1 MELSDQSFMRDPA
14 PVLAKLRAEAP
25 LVRHRLPIIG
35 EVWIT
40 TTQAA
45 ASQILKDQQNFT
57 VRKANGKVVGMQWW
71 MPRSIKRLAGNM
83 LSMDEPDHTRLR
95 SMVDQAFHR
104 REIMT
109 LETRVDALAE
119 EFTAELFSGPQA
131 GELVGN
137 FARRLPL
144 AVICELLGLPREDW
158 PQFTHWASGLTRVTG
173 VWSMMRALHGLSPMT
188 RYLEARIEQARTG
201 EGSGLIRELVSV
213 EADGNP
219 LTNDELLA
227 MVFLLLV
234 AGHETT
240 THLISGSVLALLQNP
255 VQKEKLLS
263 DWSGIDLAVE
273 EFLRFVSPVQ
283 FTKPR
288 NVRVDC
294 EIEGVSLSRGDV
306 VMPMLIA
313 ANYDPAVFDNP
324 DKLDI
329 QRKPNRHMEFGT
341 GIHFC
346 LGHQLARLE
355 MRAALK
361 ALFGRYPNLVLADQ
375 QVRWH
380 ERFGLRALE
389 RLQVAEAGQTSA
401 THA

>member
-1 MELSDQSFMRDPA
+1 
-14 PVLAKLRAEAP
+14 
-25 LVRHRLPIIG
+25 
-35 EVWIT
+35 
-40 TTQAA
+40 
-45 ASQILKDQQNFT
+45 
-57 VRKANGKVVGMQWW
+57 
-71 MPRSIKRLAGNM
+71 M
-83 LSMDEPDHTRLR
+83 LSTDEPGHTRLR

-109 LETRVDALAE
+109 LEARVDVLADK
-119 EFTAELFSGPQA
+119 FAADLFSGTNS

-144 AVICELLGLPREDW
+144 AVICELLGLPQDDW
-158 PQFTHWASGLTRVTG
+158 QQFSQWASGLTRVTG
-173 VWSMMRALHGLSPMT
+173 VWSMLKALHGLSPMS
-188 RYLEARIEQARTG
+188 RYLETRIAQARTG
-201 EGSGLIRELVSV
+201 EGSGLIHELVNM
-213 EADGNP
+213 EAEGGP

-240 THLISGSVLALLQNP
+240 THLISGSVLALLQNTE
-255 VQKEKLLS
+255 QKEKLLS

-273 EFLRFVSPVQ
+273 EFLRFVSSVQ

-294 EIEGVSLSRGDV
+294 EVEGVALSKGDI

-313 ANYDPAVFDNP
+313 ANYDPAVFDSP
-324 DKLDI
+324 EKLDI

-355 MRAALK
+355 IRAALK
-361 ALFGRYPNLVLADQ
+361 ALFERYPDLALAEDQ
-375 QVRWH
+375 IHWN
-380 ERFGLRALE
+380 ERFGLRALA
-389 RLQVAEAGQTSA
+389 RLQVTEANQTST